1 MEDTNIQSEDFGN
14 QVINL
19 DNQNQQDTINIESE
33 IEKNTATETTKLP
46 SLSSMIL
53 STNANKITENVVNNL
68 TSNVKQ
74 SYLDKLLCFTNY
86 FKQYFKITT
95 KDVEQ
100 RIISSFK
107 PYKSNFNEQISS
119 NPDLYGP
126 FWIYTTLIFLIACGS
141 SLSKYF
147 NGDYSKNYFQ
157 NFVRTAGTLIYFFGF
172 GFPLLFCSI
181 LKFIG
186 DSISYFYVL
195 CIYGYSFSAFIPVM
209 ILCSCGIN
217 IIQWILICYAIANS
231 TYFVIGNLWK
241 EIQRQEQKKKYTLI
255 GIIVGVQFIL
265 LLILK
270 LYFFENIINENILN
284 NNINNTNK
292 NSNNNNN
299 SKIKN
304 NNITD

>member
-1 MEDTNIQSEDFGN
+1 MQSEDFGN

-68 TSNVKQ
+68 SSNVKQ
-74 SYLDKLLCFTNY
+74 SYLDKILCFTNF

-147 NGDYSKNYFQ
+147 NGDNSKNYFQ

-195 CIYGYSFSAFIPVM
+195 CIYGRQGNHC
-209 ILCSCGIN
+209 ILTACPNRNFYLSP
-217 IIQWILICYAIANS
+217 
-231 TYFVIGNLWK
+231 F
-241 EIQRQEQKKKYTLI
+241 
-255 GIIVGVQFIL
+255 
-265 LLILK
+265 
-270 LYFFENIINENILN
+270 
-284 NNINNTNK
+284 
-292 NSNNNNN
+292 
-299 SKIKN
+299 
-304 NNITD
+304 

>member
-1 MEDTNIQSEDFGN
+1 MEDTNMQSEDFGN

-68 TSNVKQ
+68 SSNVKQ
-74 SYLDKLLCFTNY
+74 SYLDKILCFTNF

-147 NGDYSKNYFQ
+147 NGDNSKNYFQ
-157 NFVRTAGTLIYFFGF
+157 NFVRVAGSLIYFFGF

-270 LYFFENIINENILN
+270 LYFFENIVY

-292 NSNNNNN
+292 NFNNNDN

>member
-1 MEDTNIQSEDFGN
+1 MQSEDFGN

-68 TSNVKQ
+68 SSNVKQ
-74 SYLDKLLCFTNY
+74 SYLDKILCFTNF

-147 NGDYSKNYFQ
+147 NGDNSKNYFQ
-157 NFVRTAGTLIYFFGF
+157 NFVRVAGSLIYFFGF

-270 LYFFENIINENILN
+270 LYFFENIVY

-292 NSNNNNN
+292 NFNNNDN

>member
-1 MEDTNIQSEDFGN
+1 MEDTNMQSEDFGN

-68 TSNVKQ
+68 SSNVKQ
-74 SYLDKLLCFTNY
+74 SYLDKILCFTNF

-119 NPDLYGP
+119 NHDLYGP

-147 NGDYSKNYFQ
+147 NGDNSKNYFQ
-157 NFVRTAGTLIYFFGF
+157 NFVRVAGSLIYFFGF

-270 LYFFENIINENILN
+270 LYFFENIVY

-292 NSNNNNN
+292 NFNNNDN